1 MGRLRLN
8 NKKSLRIIILLL
20 CVLCIIVFMI
30 VLNLDKFT
38 YDNDLEQ
45 ILGVKQ
51 VAIENKKL
59 VDSWA
64 VGEWYVCESYEL
76 DKMSLSSFLSMPAP
90 KNNIYLSDDK
100 WIRVDWERLPVN
112 DAYSAV
118 ESMIINYAANASL
131 NRIINEIKNVL
142 SSNNGYYSFLVQ
154 PSLDIP
160 EKILFCLLDVK
171 GHRLYV
177 VDLKI

>member
-1 MGRLRLN
+1 MGKLKLN
-8 NKKSLRIIILLL
+8 NKKSLGVIMLL
-20 CVLCIIVFMI
+20 CVLCIIVCI
-30 VLNLDKFT
+30 VVLNLDKFT

-51 VAIENKKL
+51 VAIENKEI

-76 DKMSLSSFLSMPAP
+76 DKMSLGSFLSMPAP
-90 KNNIYLSDDK
+90 RNNIYLSEDE
-100 WIRVDWERLPVN
+100 WIRVNWEKLPIN
-112 DAYSAV
+112 NAYSAV
-118 ESMIINYAANASL
+118 ESMIVNYAANASL
-131 NRIINEIKNVL
+131 NKIINEMKNVL

-160 EKILFCLLDVK
+160 EKILFCLLDIK
-171 GHRLYV
+171 GHRLYI

>member
-1 MGRLRLN
+1 MGKLRLN
-8 NKKSLRIIILLL
+8 NKKLIGIIISL
-20 CVLCIIVFMI
+20 CVICVFGCMI
-30 VLNLDKFT
+30 AINIDK
-38 YDNDLEQ
+38 YLYEDDLEQ

-51 VAIENKKL
+51 VTIENKKL

-64 VGEWYVCESYEL
+64 VGEWYICESYEL
-76 DKMSLSSFLSMPAP
+76 DKMSLSSFLSMPEP
-90 KNNIYLSDDK
+90 KNNIYLSDDE
-100 WIRVDWERLPVN
+100 WIRINWEKLPID

-118 ESMIINYAANASL
+118 ESMIVNYAANASV
-131 NRIINEIKNVL
+131 NRIVDEIKNVL

-154 PSLDIP
+154 PSFDIP
-160 EKILFCLLDVK
+160 EKILFCLLDIK

>member
-51 VAIENKKL
+51 VTIENKKL

-118 ESMIINYAANASL
+118 E
-131 NRIINEIKNVL
+131 
-142 SSNNGYYSFLVQ
+142 
-154 PSLDIP
+154 
-160 EKILFCLLDVK
+160 
-171 GHRLYV
+171 
-177 VDLKI
+177 